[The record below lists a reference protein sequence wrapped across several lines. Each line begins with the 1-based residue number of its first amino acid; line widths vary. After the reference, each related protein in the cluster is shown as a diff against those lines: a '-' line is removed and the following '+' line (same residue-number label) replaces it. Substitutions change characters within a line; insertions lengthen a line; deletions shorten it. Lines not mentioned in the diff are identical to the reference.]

1 MYRKKECIVNI
12 SDKELEQAKNL
23 INSFCIG
30 EFGNATDFTKLSS
43 VNIAYTTITDA
54 EIPIQVTLDLERYYL
69 MRTLDGHVIDK
80 EEYDTFQDFYEN
92 CLEVLNFDDLVYVTD
107 EQLQAFYGNLT
118 YSLDNLAYNSDGTV
132 DFDVVRDY
140 APNIHGKF
148 TIYNDQS
155 KETEDE
161 TQVLSLSGFTFSED
175 VDLRKEEVKYI
186 NAHYTDIENTLIDLT
201 KSRYMEHFLLRAKD
215 KASTIEAGSLI
226 KEAYNGI
233 KLIRN
238 SEDYK
243 RWLNFYDGFHQ
254 YSFNNTMLI
263 YMQNPSASLCAG
275 FNTWKNKKRYVKAGE
290 KGLKILAPITETV
303 LREVPVLDDDGKPI
317 LDENGKE
324 QTKKVKE
331 KVFANKFYV
340 TSTFDVSQTEGE
352 PIPELSYSGTSEK
365 VENYGALKKV
375 LEEIAPFPVEYTDEL
390 QEGCDGRCSYTA
402 EQIYIRNDMEDAK
415 TVEVL
420 IHEIGHAYMHDKTRF
435 EEAKEHLKVISDR
448 DSREIQAESLSYIV
462 THKLG
467 LDTSGFSFPYI
478 AAWSSNHTEQ
488 EIMNAMIYIRD
499 EADAFYDLIEKK
511 LELELNKAPQLD
523 VEPALQTAETKTI
536 SNTTTLDGD
545 EVKMA
550 AGNLNYSTDQ
560 NTTHTENAE
569 LKEELNSELYNRM
582 FEEQEHYRNWLLSLP
597 PEEILFHAFS
607 YSVREDILMT
617 QEENNFSIEK
627 CKALLESPTPL
638 ADMKRAYDKTET
650 NYMDDIRSIMENHAN
665 DVIKENKKK
674 NSDRETAL
682 PSVRGVADFAKLFA
696 NDRIS
701 GAEKEKD

>member
-1 MYRKKECIVNI
+1 MNI

-140 APNIHGKF
+140 APNIPGKF
-148 TIYNDQS
+148 TIYSDQS
-155 KETEDE
+155 KGSEDE
-161 TQVLSLSGFTFSED
+161 AQVLSLSGFTFSED
-175 VDLRKEEVKYI
+175 ADRRKEEVKYI
-186 NAHYTDIENTLIDLT
+186 NAHYTDIENTLVDLT
-201 KSRYMEHFLLRAKD
+201 KSRYMEHFLLRTKD

-402 EQIYIRNDMEDAK
+402 EQIYVRNDMEEAK

-488 EIMNAMIYIRD
+488 EVMNAMIYIRD

-511 LELELNKAPQLD
+511 LELELNKSPQLN
-523 VEPALQTAETKTI
+523 VEPALQTEETKPI
-536 SNTTTLDGD
+536 SNISDGD

-550 AGNLNYSTDQ
+550 TGNLNYSTDQ

-569 LKEELNSELYNRM
+569 LKEELNSELFNSM

-627 CKALLESPTPL
+627 CKALLKSPTPL

-665 DVIKENKKK
+665 DVIEENKKK
-674 NSDRETAL
+674 SSDRETTVS
-682 PSVRGVADFAKLFA
+682 SVRDVADFAELFA

>member
-1 MYRKKECIVNI
+1 MNI

-23 INSFCIG
+23 INSFSIG

-140 APNIHGKF
+140 APNIPGKF
-148 TIYNDQS
+148 TIYSDQS
-155 KETEDE
+155 KGSEDE
-161 TQVLSLSGFTFSED
+161 AQVLSLSGFTFSED
-175 VDLRKEEVKYI
+175 ADRRKEEVKYI
-186 NAHYTDIENTLIDLT
+186 NAHYTDIENTLVDLT
-201 KSRYMEHFLLRAKD
+201 KSRYMEHFLLRTKD

-402 EQIYIRNDMEDAK
+402 EQIYVRNDMEEAK

-488 EIMNAMIYIRD
+488 EVMNAMIYIRD

-511 LELELNKAPQLD
+511 LELELNKSPQLN
-523 VEPALQTAETKTI
+523 VEPALQTEETKPI
-536 SNTTTLDGD
+536 SNISDGD

-550 AGNLNYSTDQ
+550 TGNLNYSTDQ

-569 LKEELNSELYNRM
+569 LKEELNSELYNSM

-627 CKALLESPTPL
+627 CKALLKSPTPL

-665 DVIKENKKK
+665 DVIEENKKK
-674 NSDRETAL
+674 SSDRETTVS
-682 PSVRGVADFAKLFA
+682 SVRDVADFAELFA

>member
-1 MYRKKECIVNI
+1 MNI

-107 EQLQAFYGNLT
+107 EQLQAFYGSLT

-140 APNIHGKF
+140 APNIPGKF
-148 TIYNDQS
+148 MIYNDQS
-155 KETEDE
+155 KGSEDE
-161 TQVLSLSGFTFSED
+161 AQVLSLSGFTFSED
-175 VDLRKEEVKYI
+175 ADRRKEEVKYI
-186 NAHYTDIENTLIDLT
+186 NAHYTDIENTLVDLT
-201 KSRYMEHFLLRAKD
+201 KSRYMEHFLLRTKD

-340 TSTFDVSQTEGE
+340 TSTFDISQTEGE

-365 VENYGALKKV
+365 VENYSALKKV

-402 EQIYIRNDMEDAK
+402 EQIYIRNDMEEAK

-511 LELELNKAPQLD
+511 LELELNKSPQLN
-523 VEPALQTAETKTI
+523 VEPALQSEETKPI
-536 SNTTTLDGD
+536 SNISDGD

-550 AGNLNYSTDQ
+550 TGNLNYSTDK

-650 NYMDDIRSIMENHAN
+650 NYMDDIRNVMENYA
-665 DVIKENKKK
+665 DDILRENKKK
-674 NSDRETAL
+674 ISEREKAVF
-682 PSVRGVADFAKLFA
+682 SVRGVADFAELFA

>member
-1 MYRKKECIVNI
+1 MNI

-140 APNIHGKF
+140 APNIPGKF
-148 TIYNDQS
+148 TIYSDQS
-155 KETEDE
+155 KGSEDE
-161 TQVLSLSGFTFSED
+161 AQVLSLSGFTFSED
-175 VDLRKEEVKYI
+175 ADRRKEEVKYI
-186 NAHYTDIENTLIDLT
+186 NAHYTDIENTLVDLT
-201 KSRYMEHFLLRAKD
+201 KSRYMEHFLLRTKD

-402 EQIYIRNDMEDAK
+402 EQIYVRNDMEEAK

-488 EIMNAMIYIRD
+488 EVMNAMIYIRN

-511 LELELNKAPQLD
+511 LELELNKSPQLN
-523 VEPALQTAETKTI
+523 VEPALQTEETKPI
-536 SNTTTLDGD
+536 SNISDGD

-550 AGNLNYSTDQ
+550 TGNLNYSTDQ

-569 LKEELNSELYNRM
+569 LKEELNSELYNSM

-627 CKALLESPTPL
+627 CKALLKSPTPL

-665 DVIKENKKK
+665 DVIEENKKK
-674 NSDRETAL
+674 SSDRETTVS
-682 PSVRGVADFAKLFA
+682 SVRDVADFAELFA

>member
-1 MYRKKECIVNI
+1 MNI

-140 APNIHGKF
+140 APNIPGKF
-148 TIYNDQS
+148 TIYSDQS
-155 KETEDE
+155 KGSEDE
-161 TQVLSLSGFTFSED
+161 AQVLSLSGFTFSED
-175 VDLRKEEVKYI
+175 ADRRKEEVKYI
-186 NAHYTDIENTLIDLT
+186 NAHYTDIENTLVDLT
-201 KSRYMEHFLLRAKD
+201 KSRYMEHFLLRTKD

-317 LDENGKE
+317 LDENGKD

-331 KVFANKFYV
+331 KVFTNKFYV
-340 TSTFDVSQTEGE
+340 TSTFDISQTVGE

-402 EQIYIRNDMEDAK
+402 EQIYIRNDMEEAK

-488 EIMNAMIYIRD
+488 EVMNAMIYIRD

-511 LELELNKAPQLD
+511 LELELNKAPHLN
-523 VEPALQTAETKTI
+523 VKPALQTEETKPI
-536 SNTTTLDGD
+536 SNISDGD

-550 AGNLNYSTDQ
+550 TGNLNYSTDK
-560 NTTHTENAE
+560 NTAHTENTE

-665 DVIKENKKK
+665 DVIEENKKK
-674 NSDRETAL
+674 SSDRETTVS
-682 PSVRGVADFAKLFA
+682 SVRGVADFAELFA

-701 GAEKEKD
+701 GSEKEKD

>member
-1 MYRKKECIVNI
+1 M
-12 SDKELEQAKNL
+12 
-23 INSFCIG
+23 
-30 EFGNATDFTKLSS
+30 
-43 VNIAYTTITDA
+43 NIAYTTITDA

-140 APNIHGKF
+140 APNIPGKF
-148 TIYNDQS
+148 TIYSDQS
-155 KETEDE
+155 KGSEDE
-161 TQVLSLSGFTFSED
+161 AQVLSLSGFTFSED
-175 VDLRKEEVKYI
+175 ADRRKEEVKYI
-186 NAHYTDIENTLIDLT
+186 NAHYTDIENTLVDLT
-201 KSRYMEHFLLRAKD
+201 KSRYMEHFLLRTKD

-402 EQIYIRNDMEDAK
+402 EQIYVRNDMEEAK

-488 EIMNAMIYIRD
+488 EVMNAMIYIRD

-511 LELELNKAPQLD
+511 LELELNKSPQLN
-523 VEPALQTAETKTI
+523 VEPALQTEETKPI
-536 SNTTTLDGD
+536 SNISDGD

-550 AGNLNYSTDQ
+550 TGNLNYSTDQ

-569 LKEELNSELYNRM
+569 LKEELNSELYNSM

-627 CKALLESPTPL
+627 CKALLKSPTPL

-650 NYMDDIRSIMENHAN
+650 KAAPHNC
-665 DVIKENKKK
+665 
-674 NSDRETAL
+674 
-682 PSVRGVADFAKLFA
+682 
-696 NDRIS
+696 
-701 GAEKEKD
+701 

>member
-1 MYRKKECIVNI
+1 MNI

-107 EQLQAFYGNLT
+107 EQLQAFYGSLT

-140 APNIHGKF
+140 APNIPGKF
-148 TIYNDQS
+148 MIYSDQS
-155 KETEDE
+155 KGSEDE
-161 TQVLSLSGFTFSED
+161 AQVLSLSGFTFSENAD
-175 VDLRKEEVKYI
+175 RRKEEVKYI
-186 NAHYTDIENTLIDLT
+186 NAHYTDIENTLVDLT
-201 KSRYMEHFLLRAKD
+201 KSRYMEHFLLRTKD

-303 LREVPVLDDDGKPI
+303 LREVPVLDGDGKPI

-324 QTKKVKE
+324 QTKIVKE

-511 LELELNKAPQLD
+511 LELELNKSPQLN
-523 VEPALQTAETKTI
+523 VEPALQSEETKPI
-536 SNTTTLDGD
+536 SNISDGD

-550 AGNLNYSTDQ
+550 TGNLNYSTDK

-665 DVIKENKKK
+665 DVIEENKKK
-674 NSDRETAL
+674 SSDRETTVS
-682 PSVRGVADFAKLFA
+682 SVRGVADFAELFA

>member
-1 MYRKKECIVNI
+1 MNI

-107 EQLQAFYGNLT
+107 EQLQAFYGSLT

-140 APNIHGKF
+140 APNIPGKF
-148 TIYNDQS
+148 MIYSDQS
-155 KETEDE
+155 KGSEDE
-161 TQVLSLSGFTFSED
+161 AQVLSLSGFTFSED
-175 VDLRKEEVKYI
+175 ADRRKEEVKYI
-186 NAHYTDIENTLIDLT
+186 NAHYTDIENTLVDLT
-201 KSRYMEHFLLRAKD
+201 KSRYMEHFLLRTKD

-340 TSTFDVSQTEGE
+340 TSTFDISQTEGE

-365 VENYGALKKV
+365 VENYSALKKV

-402 EQIYIRNDMEDAK
+402 EQIYIRNDMEEAK

-511 LELELNKAPQLD
+511 LELELNKSPQLN
-523 VEPALQTAETKTI
+523 VEPALQSEETKPI
-536 SNTTTLDGD
+536 SNISDGD

-550 AGNLNYSTDQ
+550 TGNLNYSTDK

>member
-1 MYRKKECIVNI
+1 MNI
-12 SDKELEQAKNL
+12 SDEELNQAKDL
-23 INSFCIG
+23 INSFCFG
-30 EFGNATDFTKLSS
+30 EFGNAADFTKLSA

-54 EIPIQVTLDLERYYL
+54 EIPIQVMIDLDSYCLIRA
-69 MRTLDGHVIDK
+69 LDGHIIDK
-80 EEYDTFQDFYEN
+80 EKYDTFQDFYEN
-92 CLEVLNFDDLVYVTD
+92 CLGGLNFDDLVYVTD
-107 EQLQAFYGNLT
+107 DQLQAFYGSLT
-118 YSLDNLAYNSDGTV
+118 YFLDNLTYNSDGTV

-140 APNIHGKF
+140 TPNIHGKF
-148 TIYNDQS
+148 TIYNNQS
-155 KETEDE
+155 KGADGEA
-161 TQVLSLSGFTFSED
+161 QVLSLSGFTFSED
-175 VDLRKEEVKYI
+175 DDRRKEEVKYI

-201 KSRYMEHFLLRAKD
+201 KSRYMEHFLLRTKD

-226 KEAYNGI
+226 KEVYNGI

-254 YSFNNTMLI
+254 YSFRNTMLI

-290 KGLKILAPITETV
+290 KGLKILAPITETI

-340 TSTFDVSQTEGE
+340 TSTFDISQTEGE

-365 VENYGALKKV
+365 VENYGVLKKV

-402 EQIYIRNDMEDAK
+402 KQIYIRNDMEEAK

-435 EEAKEHLKVISDR
+435 EEAEEHLKVISDR

-511 LELELNKAPQLD
+511 LELELNKTPQLD
-523 VEPALQTAETKTI
+523 VEPALQTAETKPI
-536 SNTTTLDGD
+536 SNISDGD

-550 AGNLNYSTDQ
+550 TGNLNYSADK
-560 NTTHTENAE
+560 NTAHTESLE
-569 LKEELNSELYNRM
+569 LKDELNSELYNRM

-650 NYMDDIRSIMENHAN
+650 NYMDDIRNVMENYA
-665 DVIKENKKK
+665 DDTLRENKKK
-674 NSDRETAL
+674 ISEREKAVF
-682 PSVRGVADFAKLFA
+682 SVRGVADFAELFT
-696 NDRIS
+696 NDHIS
-701 GAEKEKD
+701 NAEKEKD

>member
-1 MYRKKECIVNI
+1 MNI

-69 MRTLDGHVIDK
+69 IRTLDGHVIDK

-107 EQLQAFYGNLT
+107 EQLQAFYGSLT

-140 APNIHGKF
+140 APNIPGKF
-148 TIYNDQS
+148 MIYSDQS
-155 KETEDE
+155 KGSEDE
-161 TQVLSLSGFTFSED
+161 AQVLSLSGFTFSED
-175 VDLRKEEVKYI
+175 ADRRKEEVKYI
-186 NAHYTDIENTLIDLT
+186 NAHYTDIENTLVDLT
-201 KSRYMEHFLLRAKD
+201 KSRYMEHFLLRTKD

-340 TSTFDVSQTEGE
+340 TSTFDISQTEGE

-365 VENYGALKKV
+365 VENYSALKKV

-402 EQIYIRNDMEDAK
+402 EQIYIRNDMEEAK

-511 LELELNKAPQLD
+511 LELELNKSPQLN
-523 VEPALQTAETKTI
+523 VEPALQSEETKPI
-536 SNTTTLDGD
+536 SNISDGD

-550 AGNLNYSTDQ
+550 TGNLNYSTDK

-650 NYMDDIRSIMENHAN
+650 NYMDDIRNVMENYA
-665 DVIKENKKK
+665 DDILRENKKK
-674 NSDRETAL
+674 ISEREKAVF
-682 PSVRGVADFAKLFA
+682 SVRGVADFAELFA

>member
-1 MYRKKECIVNI
+1 MNI

-107 EQLQAFYGNLT
+107 EQLQAFYGSLT

-140 APNIHGKF
+140 APNIPGKF
-148 TIYNDQS
+148 MIYSDQS
-155 KETEDE
+155 KGSEDE
-161 TQVLSLSGFTFSED
+161 AQVLSLSGFTFSED
-175 VDLRKEEVKYI
+175 ADRRKEEVKYI
-186 NAHYTDIENTLIDLT
+186 NAHYTDIENILVDLT
-201 KSRYMEHFLLRAKD
+201 KSRYMEHFLLRTKD

-340 TSTFDVSQTEGE
+340 TSTFDISQTEGE

-365 VENYGALKKV
+365 VENYSALKKV

-402 EQIYIRNDMEDAK
+402 EQIYIRNDMEEAK

-511 LELELNKAPQLD
+511 LELELNKSPQLN
-523 VEPALQTAETKTI
+523 VEPALQSEETKPI
-536 SNTTTLDGD
+536 SNISDGD

-550 AGNLNYSTDQ
+550 TGNLNYSTDK

-650 NYMDDIRSIMENHAN
+650 NYMDDIRNVMENYA
-665 DVIKENKKK
+665 DDILRENKKK
-674 NSDRETAL
+674 ISEREKAVF
-682 PSVRGVADFAKLFA
+682 SVRGVADFAELFA

>member
-1 MYRKKECIVNI
+1 MNI

-107 EQLQAFYGNLT
+107 EQLQAFYGSLT

-140 APNIHGKF
+140 APNIPGKF
-148 TIYNDQS
+148 MIYSDQS
-155 KETEDE
+155 KGSEDE
-161 TQVLSLSGFTFSED
+161 AQVLSLSGFTFSED
-175 VDLRKEEVKYI
+175 ADRRKEEVKYI
-186 NAHYTDIENTLIDLT
+186 NAHYTDIENTLVDLT
-201 KSRYMEHFLLRAKD
+201 KSRYMEHFLLRTKD

-340 TSTFDVSQTEGE
+340 TSTFDISQTEGE

-365 VENYGALKKV
+365 VENYSALKKV

-402 EQIYIRNDMEDAK
+402 EQIYIRNDMEEAK

-499 EADAFYDLIEKK
+499 EADAFYDLIAKK
-511 LELELNKAPQLD
+511 LELELNKSPQLN
-523 VEPALQTAETKTI
+523 VEPALQSEETKPI
-536 SNTTTLDGD
+536 SNISDGD

-550 AGNLNYSTDQ
+550 TGNLNYSTDK

-569 LKEELNSELYNRM
+569 LTEELNSELYNRM

-650 NYMDDIRSIMENHAN
+650 NYMDDIRNVMENYA
-665 DVIKENKKK
+665 DDILRENKKK
-674 NSDRETAL
+674 ISEREKAVF
-682 PSVRGVADFAKLFA
+682 SVRGVADFAELFA

>member
-1 MYRKKECIVNI
+1 MNI

-107 EQLQAFYGNLT
+107 EQLQAFYGSLT

-140 APNIHGKF
+140 APNIPGKF
-148 TIYNDQS
+148 MIYSDQS
-155 KETEDE
+155 KGSEDE
-161 TQVLSLSGFTFSED
+161 AQVLSLSGFTFSED
-175 VDLRKEEVKYI
+175 ADRRKEEVKYI
-186 NAHYTDIENTLIDLT
+186 NAHYTDIENTLVDLT
-201 KSRYMEHFLLRAKD
+201 KSRYMEHFLLRTKD

-303 LREVPVLDDDGKPI
+303 LREVPALDDDGKPI

-523 VEPALQTAETKTI
+523 VEPALQTAETKPI
-536 SNTTTLDGD
+536 SNISDGD

-650 NYMDDIRSIMENHAN
+650 NYMDDIRSIMEKHAN

>member
-1 MYRKKECIVNI
+1 MNI
-12 SDKELEQAKNL
+12 SDEELNQAKDL
-23 INSFCIG
+23 INSFCFG
-30 EFGNATDFTKLSS
+30 EFGNAADFTKLSA

-54 EIPIQVTLDLERYYL
+54 EIPIQVMIDLDSYCLIRA
-69 MRTLDGHVIDK
+69 LDGHIIDK
-80 EEYDTFQDFYEN
+80 EKYDTFQDFYEN
-92 CLEVLNFDDLVYVTD
+92 CLGGLNFDDLVYVTD
-107 EQLQAFYGNLT
+107 DQLQAFYGSLT
-118 YSLDNLAYNSDGTV
+118 YFLDNLTYNSDGTV

-140 APNIHGKF
+140 TPNIHGKF
-148 TIYNDQS
+148 TIYNNQS
-155 KETEDE
+155 KGADGEA
-161 TQVLSLSGFTFSED
+161 QVLSLSGFTFSED
-175 VDLRKEEVKYI
+175 VDRRKEEVKYI

-201 KSRYMEHFLLRAKD
+201 KSRYMEHFLLRTKD

-226 KEAYNGI
+226 KEVYNGI

-254 YSFNNTMLI
+254 YSFRNTMLI

-290 KGLKILAPITETV
+290 KGLKILAPITETI

-340 TSTFDVSQTEGE
+340 TSTFDISQTEGE
-352 PIPELSYSGTSEK
+352 PIPELSYSGTSER
-365 VENYGALKKV
+365 VENYGVLKKV

-402 EQIYIRNDMEDAK
+402 KQIYIRNDMEEAK

-435 EEAKEHLKVISDR
+435 EKAEEHLKVISDR

-511 LELELNKAPQLD
+511 LELELNKTPQLD
-523 VEPALQTAETKTI
+523 VEPALQTAETKPI
-536 SNTTTLDGD
+536 SNISDGD

-550 AGNLNYSTDQ
+550 TGNLNYSADK
-560 NTTHTENAE
+560 NTAHTESSE
-569 LKEELNSELYNRM
+569 LKDELNSELYNRM

-617 QEENNFSIEK
+617 QEENNFSIER

-650 NYMDDIRSIMENHAN
+650 NYMDDIRNVMENYA
-665 DVIKENKKK
+665 DDILRENKKK
-674 NSDRETAL
+674 ISEREKAVF
-682 PSVRGVADFAKLFA
+682 SVQGVADFAELFT
-696 NDRIS
+696 NDHIS
-701 GAEKEKD
+701 NAEKEKD

>member
-1 MYRKKECIVNI
+1 MNI

-69 MRTLDGHVIDK
+69 MRTLDGHVIGK

-92 CLEVLNFDDLVYVTD
+92 CLEGLNFDDLVYVTD
-107 EQLQAFYGNLT
+107 EQLQAFYGSLT
-118 YSLDNLAYNSDGTV
+118 YSLDNLAYSSDGSTV

-155 KETEDE
+155 KGTEDE
-161 TQVLSLSGFTFSED
+161 IQVLSLSGFTFSED
-175 VDLRKEEVKYI
+175 ADRRKEEVKYI
-186 NAHYTDIENTLIDLT
+186 NAHYTDIENTFVDLT
-201 KSRYMEHFLLRAKD
+201 KSRYMEHFLLRTKD

-254 YSFNNTMLI
+254 YSFRNTMLI

-331 KVFANKFYV
+331 KVFTNKFYV
-340 TSTFDVSQTEGE
+340 TSTFDISQTVGE

-402 EQIYIRNDMEDAK
+402 EQIYIRNDMEEAK

-488 EIMNAMIYIRD
+488 EVMNAMIYIRD

-511 LELELNKAPQLD
+511 LELELNKSPQLN
-523 VEPALQTAETKTI
+523 VEPALQTEETKPI
-536 SNTTTLDGD
+536 SNISDGD

-550 AGNLNYSTDQ
+550 TGNLNYSTDQ

-569 LKEELNSELYNRM
+569 LKEELNSELYNSM

-665 DVIKENKKK
+665 DVIEENKKK
-674 NSDRETAL
+674 SSDRETTVS
-682 PSVRGVADFAKLFA
+682 SVRGVADFAELFA

-701 GAEKEKD
+701 GSEKEKD

>member
-1 MYRKKECIVNI
+1 MNI
-12 SDKELEQAKNL
+12 SDEELNQAKNL
-23 INSFCIG
+23 INSFCFG
-30 EFGNATDFTKLSS
+30 EFGNAADFTKLSA

-54 EIPIQVTLDLERYYL
+54 EIPIQVMIDLDSYCLIRA
-69 MRTLDGHVIDK
+69 LDGHIIDK
-80 EEYDTFQDFYEN
+80 EKYDTFQDFYEN
-92 CLEVLNFDDLVYVTD
+92 CLGGLNFDDLVYVTD
-107 EQLQAFYGNLT
+107 DQLQAFYGSLT
-118 YSLDNLAYNSDGTV
+118 YFLDNLTYNSDGTV

-140 APNIHGKF
+140 TPNIHGKF
-148 TIYNDQS
+148 TIYNNQS
-155 KETEDE
+155 KGADGEA
-161 TQVLSLSGFTFSED
+161 QVLSLSGFTFSED
-175 VDLRKEEVKYI
+175 DDRRKEEVKYI

-201 KSRYMEHFLLRAKD
+201 KSRYMEHFLLRTKD

-226 KEAYNGI
+226 KEVYNGI

-254 YSFNNTMLI
+254 YSFRNTMLI

-290 KGLKILAPITETV
+290 KGLKILAPITETI

-340 TSTFDVSQTEGE
+340 TSTFDISQTEGE

-365 VENYGALKKV
+365 VENYGVLKKV

-402 EQIYIRNDMEDAK
+402 KQIYIRNDMEEAK

-435 EEAKEHLKVISDR
+435 EEAEEHLKVISDR

-511 LELELNKAPQLD
+511 LELELNKTPQLD
-523 VEPALQTAETKTI
+523 VEPALQTAETKPI
-536 SNTTTLDGD
+536 SNISDGD

-550 AGNLNYSTDQ
+550 TGNLNYSADK
-560 NTTHTENAE
+560 NTAHTESLE
-569 LKEELNSELYNRM
+569 LKDELNSELYNRM

-650 NYMDDIRSIMENHAN
+650 NYMDDIRNVMENYA
-665 DVIKENKKK
+665 DDTLRENKKK
-674 NSDRETAL
+674 ISEREKAVF
-682 PSVRGVADFAKLFA
+682 SVRGVADFAELFT
-696 NDRIS
+696 NDHIS
-701 GAEKEKD
+701 NAEKEKD

>member
-1 MYRKKECIVNI
+1 MNI

-140 APNIHGKF
+140 APNIPGKF
-148 TIYNDQS
+148 TIYSDQS
-155 KETEDE
+155 KGSEDE
-161 TQVLSLSGFTFSED
+161 AQVLSLSGFTFSED
-175 VDLRKEEVKYI
+175 ADRRKEEVKYI
-186 NAHYTDIENTLIDLT
+186 NAHYTDIENTLVDLT
-201 KSRYMEHFLLRAKD
+201 KSRYMEHFLLRTKD

-402 EQIYIRNDMEDAK
+402 EQIYVRNDMEEAK

-488 EIMNAMIYIRD
+488 EVMNAMIYIRD

-511 LELELNKAPQLD
+511 LELELNKSPQLN
-523 VEPALQTAETKTI
+523 VEPALQTEETKPI
-536 SNTTTLDGD
+536 SNISDGD

-550 AGNLNYSTDQ
+550 TGNLNYSTDQ

-627 CKALLESPTPL
+627 CKALLKSPTPL

-650 NYMDDIRSIMENHAN
+650 NYMDDIRNVMENYA
-665 DVIKENKKK
+665 DDILRENKKK
-674 NSDRETAL
+674 ISEREKAVF
-682 PSVRGVADFAKLFA
+682 SVRGVADFAELFA

>member
-1 MYRKKECIVNI
+1 MNI

-23 INSFCIG
+23 INSFCFG

-107 EQLQAFYGNLT
+107 EQLQAFYGSLT

-140 APNIHGKF
+140 APNIPGKF
-148 TIYNDQS
+148 MIYSDQS
-155 KETEDE
+155 KGSEDE
-161 TQVLSLSGFTFSED
+161 AQVLSLSGFTFSED
-175 VDLRKEEVKYI
+175 ADRRKEEVKYI
-186 NAHYTDIENTLIDLT
+186 NAHYTDIENTLVDLT
-201 KSRYMEHFLLRAKD
+201 KSRYMEHFLLRTKD

-331 KVFANKFYV
+331 KVFTNKFYV
-340 TSTFDVSQTEGE
+340 TSTFDISQTEGE

-365 VENYGALKKV
+365 VENYSALKKV

-402 EQIYIRNDMEDAK
+402 EQIYIRKDMEEAK

-499 EADAFYDLIEKK
+499 EADAFYALIEKK
-511 LELELNKAPQLD
+511 LELELNKSPQLN
-523 VEPALQTAETKTI
+523 VEPALQSEETKPI
-536 SNTTTLDGD
+536 SNISDGD

-550 AGNLNYSTDQ
+550 TGNLNYSTDK

-650 NYMDDIRSIMENHAN
+650 NYMDDIRNVMENYAN

>member
-1 MYRKKECIVNI
+1 MNI

-69 MRTLDGHVIDK
+69 MRTLDGHVIGK

-92 CLEVLNFDDLVYVTD
+92 CLEGLNFDDLVYVTD
-107 EQLQAFYGNLT
+107 EQLQAFYGSLT
-118 YSLDNLAYNSDGTV
+118 YSLDNLAYSSDGSTV

-155 KETEDE
+155 KGTEDE
-161 TQVLSLSGFTFSED
+161 IQVLSLSGFTFSED
-175 VDLRKEEVKYI
+175 ADRRKEEVKYI
-186 NAHYTDIENTLIDLT
+186 NAHYTDIENTFVDLT
-201 KSRYMEHFLLRAKD
+201 KSRYMEHFLLRTKD

-254 YSFNNTMLI
+254 YSFRNTMLI

-331 KVFANKFYV
+331 KVFTNKFYV
-340 TSTFDVSQTEGE
+340 TSTFDISQTVGE

-402 EQIYIRNDMEDAK
+402 EQIYIRNDMEEAK

-462 THKLG
+462 THKLR

-488 EIMNAMIYIRD
+488 EVMNAMIYIRD

-511 LELELNKAPQLD
+511 LELELNKAPHLN
-523 VEPALQTAETKTI
+523 VKPALQTEETKPI
-536 SNTTTLDGD
+536 SNISDGD

-550 AGNLNYSTDQ
+550 TGNLNYSTDK
-560 NTTHTENAE
+560 NTAHTENTE

-665 DVIKENKKK
+665 DVIEENKKK
-674 NSDRETAL
+674 SSDRETTVS
-682 PSVRGVADFAKLFA
+682 SVRGVADFAELFA

-701 GAEKEKD
+701 GSEKEKD

>member
-1 MYRKKECIVNI
+1 MNI

-155 KETEDE
+155 KGTEDE

-254 YSFNNTMLI
+254 YSFRNTMLI

-275 FNTWKNKKRYVKAGE
+275 FNTWKNKKGM
-290 KGLKILAPITETV
+290 LKPA
-303 LREVPVLDDDGKPI
+303 
-317 LDENGKE
+317 
-324 QTKKVKE
+324 KK
-331 KVFANKFYV
+331 
-340 TSTFDVSQTEGE
+340 D
-352 PIPELSYSGTSEK
+352 
-365 VENYGALKKV
+365 
-375 LEEIAPFPVEYTDEL
+375 
-390 QEGCDGRCSYTA
+390 
-402 EQIYIRNDMEDAK
+402 
-415 TVEVL
+415 
-420 IHEIGHAYMHDKTRF
+420 
-435 EEAKEHLKVISDR
+435 
-448 DSREIQAESLSYIV
+448 
-462 THKLG
+462 
-467 LDTSGFSFPYI
+467 
-478 AAWSSNHTEQ
+478 
-488 EIMNAMIYIRD
+488 
-499 EADAFYDLIEKK
+499 
-511 LELELNKAPQLD
+511 
-523 VEPALQTAETKTI
+523 
-536 SNTTTLDGD
+536 
-545 EVKMA
+545 
-550 AGNLNYSTDQ
+550 
-560 NTTHTENAE
+560 
-569 LKEELNSELYNRM
+569 
-582 FEEQEHYRNWLLSLP
+582 
-597 PEEILFHAFS
+597 
-607 YSVREDILMT
+607 
-617 QEENNFSIEK
+617 
-627 CKALLESPTPL
+627 
-638 ADMKRAYDKTET
+638 
-650 NYMDDIRSIMENHAN
+650 
-665 DVIKENKKK
+665 
-674 NSDRETAL
+674 
-682 PSVRGVADFAKLFA
+682 
-696 NDRIS
+696 
-701 GAEKEKD
+701 

>member
-1 MYRKKECIVNI
+1 MNI

-107 EQLQAFYGNLT
+107 EQLQAFYGSLT

-140 APNIHGKF
+140 APNIPGKF
-148 TIYNDQS
+148 MIYSDQS
-155 KETEDE
+155 KGSEDE
-161 TQVLSLSGFTFSED
+161 AQVLSLSGFTFSED
-175 VDLRKEEVKYI
+175 ADRRKEEVKYI
-186 NAHYTDIENTLIDLT
+186 NAHYTDIENTLVDLT
-201 KSRYMEHFLLRAKD
+201 KSRYMEHFLLRTKD

-340 TSTFDVSQTEGE
+340 TSTFDISQTEGE

-365 VENYGALKKV
+365 VENYSALKKV

-402 EQIYIRNDMEDAK
+402 EQIYIRNDMEEAK

-511 LELELNKAPQLD
+511 LELELNKSPQLN
-523 VEPALQTAETKTI
+523 VEPALQSEETKPI
-536 SNTTTLDGD
+536 SNISDGD

-550 AGNLNYSTDQ
+550 TGNLNYSTDK

-597 PEEILFHAFS
+597 PEEILFHVFS

-650 NYMDDIRSIMENHAN
+650 NYMDDIRNVMENYA
-665 DVIKENKKK
+665 DDILRENKKK
-674 NSDRETAL
+674 ISEREKAVF
-682 PSVRGVADFAKLFA
+682 SVRGVADFAELFA

>member
-1 MYRKKECIVNI
+1 MNI
-12 SDKELEQAKNL
+12 SDKVLEQAKNL

-140 APNIHGKF
+140 APNIPGKF
-148 TIYNDQS
+148 TIYSDQS
-155 KETEDE
+155 KGSEDE
-161 TQVLSLSGFTFSED
+161 AQVLSLSGFTFSED
-175 VDLRKEEVKYI
+175 ADRRKEEVKYI
-186 NAHYTDIENTLIDLT
+186 NAHYTDIENTLVDLT
-201 KSRYMEHFLLRAKD
+201 KSRYMEHFLLRTKD

-402 EQIYIRNDMEDAK
+402 EQIYVRNDMEEAK

-488 EIMNAMIYIRD
+488 EVMNAMIYIRD

-511 LELELNKAPQLD
+511 LELELNKSPQLN
-523 VEPALQTAETKTI
+523 VEPALQTEETKPI
-536 SNTTTLDGD
+536 SNISDGD

-550 AGNLNYSTDQ
+550 TGNLNYSTDQ

-569 LKEELNSELYNRM
+569 LKEELNSELYNSM

-627 CKALLESPTPL
+627 CKALLKSPTPL

-665 DVIKENKKK
+665 DVIEENKKK
-674 NSDRETAL
+674 SSDRETTVS
-682 PSVRGVADFAKLFA
+682 SVRDVADFAELFA

>member
-1 MYRKKECIVNI
+1 MNI

-107 EQLQAFYGNLT
+107 EQLQAFYGSLT

-140 APNIHGKF
+140 APNIPGKF
-148 TIYNDQS
+148 MIYSDQS
-155 KETEDE
+155 KGSEDE
-161 TQVLSLSGFTFSED
+161 AQVLSLSGFTFSED
-175 VDLRKEEVKYI
+175 ADRRKEEVKYI
-186 NAHYTDIENTLIDLT
+186 NAHYTDIENTLVDLT
-201 KSRYMEHFLLRAKD
+201 KSRYMEHFLLRTKD

-340 TSTFDVSQTEGE
+340 TSTFDISQTVGE

-402 EQIYIRNDMEDAK
+402 EQIYIRNDMEEAK

-488 EIMNAMIYIRD
+488 EVMNAMIYIRD

-511 LELELNKAPQLD
+511 LELELNKAPHLN
-523 VEPALQTAETKTI
+523 VKPALQTEETKPI
-536 SNTTTLDGD
+536 SNISDGD

-550 AGNLNYSTDQ
+550 TGNLNYSTDK
-560 NTTHTENAE
+560 NTAHTENTE

-665 DVIKENKKK
+665 DVIEENKKK
-674 NSDRETAL
+674 SSDRETTVS
-682 PSVRGVADFAKLFA
+682 SVRGVADFAELFA

-701 GAEKEKD
+701 GSEKEKD

>member
-1 MYRKKECIVNI
+1 MNI

-69 MRTLDGHVIDK
+69 MRTLDGHVIGK

-92 CLEVLNFDDLVYVTD
+92 CLEGLNFDDLVYVTD
-107 EQLQAFYGNLT
+107 EQLQAFYGSLT
-118 YSLDNLAYNSDGTV
+118 YSLDNLAYSSDGSTV

-155 KETEDE
+155 KGTEDE
-161 TQVLSLSGFTFSED
+161 IQVLSLSGFTFSED
-175 VDLRKEEVKYI
+175 ADRRKEEVKYI
-186 NAHYTDIENTLIDLT
+186 NAHYTDIENTFVDLT
-201 KSRYMEHFLLRAKD
+201 KSRYMEHFLLRTKD

-254 YSFNNTMLI
+254 YSFRNTMLI

-303 LREVPVLDDDGKPI
+303 RREVPVLDDDGKPI
-317 LDENGKE
+317 LDETGKE

-331 KVFANKFYV
+331 KVFTNKFYV
-340 TSTFDVSQTEGE
+340 TSTFDISQTVGE

-402 EQIYIRNDMEDAK
+402 EQIYIRNDMEEAK

-488 EIMNAMIYIRD
+488 EVMNAMIYIRD

-511 LELELNKAPQLD
+511 LELELNKAPHLN
-523 VEPALQTAETKTI
+523 VKPALQTEETKPI
-536 SNTTTLDGD
+536 SNISDGD

-550 AGNLNYSTDQ
+550 TGNLNYSTDK
-560 NTTHTENAE
+560 NTAHTENTE

-665 DVIKENKKK
+665 DVIEENKKK
-674 NSDRETAL
+674 SSDRETTVS
-682 PSVRGVADFAKLFA
+682 SVRGVADFAELFA

-701 GAEKEKD
+701 GSEKEKD

>member
-1 MYRKKECIVNI
+1 MNI

-402 EQIYIRNDMEDAK
+402 EQIYIRKDMEDAK

>member
-1 MYRKKECIVNI
+1 MNI

-682 PSVRGVADFAKLFA
+682 PSVRGVADSAKLFA

>member
-1 MYRKKECIVNI
+1 MNI

-80 EEYDTFQDFYEN
+80 EKYDTFQDFYEN

-107 EQLQAFYGNLT
+107 EQLQAFYGSLT

-140 APNIHGKF
+140 APNIPGKF
-148 TIYNDQS
+148 MIYSDQS
-155 KETEDE
+155 KGSEDE
-161 TQVLSLSGFTFSED
+161 AQVLSLSGFTFSED
-175 VDLRKEEVKYI
+175 ADRRKEEIKYI
-186 NAHYTDIENTLIDLT
+186 NAHYTDIENTLVDLT
-201 KSRYMEHFLLRAKD
+201 KSRYMEHFLLRTKD

-340 TSTFDVSQTEGE
+340 TSTFDISQTEGE

-365 VENYGALKKV
+365 VENYSALKKV

-402 EQIYIRNDMEDAK
+402 EQIYIRNDMEEAK

-511 LELELNKAPQLD
+511 LELELNKSPQLN
-523 VEPALQTAETKTI
+523 VEPALQSEETKPI
-536 SNTTTLDGD
+536 SNISDGD

-550 AGNLNYSTDQ
+550 TGNLNYSTDK

-650 NYMDDIRSIMENHAN
+650 NYMDDIRNVMENYA
-665 DVIKENKKK
+665 DDILRENKKK
-674 NSDRETAL
+674 ISEREKAVF
-682 PSVRGVADFAKLFA
+682 SVRGVADFAELFA

>member
-1 MYRKKECIVNI
+1 MNI

-107 EQLQAFYGNLT
+107 EQLQAFSGSLT

-140 APNIHGKF
+140 APNIPGKF
-148 TIYNDQS
+148 MIYSDQS
-155 KETEDE
+155 KGSEDE
-161 TQVLSLSGFTFSED
+161 AQVLSLSGFTFSED
-175 VDLRKEEVKYI
+175 ADRRKEEVKYI
-186 NAHYTDIENTLIDLT
+186 NAHYTDIENTLVDLT
-201 KSRYMEHFLLRAKD
+201 KSRYMEHFLLRTKD

-340 TSTFDVSQTEGE
+340 TSTFDISQTEGE

-365 VENYGALKKV
+365 VENYSALKKV

-402 EQIYIRNDMEDAK
+402 EQIYIRNDMEEAK

-511 LELELNKAPQLD
+511 LELELNKSPQLN
-523 VEPALQTAETKTI
+523 VEPALQSEETKPI
-536 SNTTTLDGD
+536 SNISDGD

-550 AGNLNYSTDQ
+550 TGNLNYSTDK

-650 NYMDDIRSIMENHAN
+650 NYMDDIRNVMENYA
-665 DVIKENKKK
+665 DDILRENKKK
-674 NSDRETAL
+674 ISEREKAVF
-682 PSVRGVADFAKLFA
+682 SVRGVADFAELFA

>member
-1 MYRKKECIVNI
+1 MNI

-69 MRTLDGHVIDK
+69 MRTLDGHVIGK

-92 CLEVLNFDDLVYVTD
+92 CLEGLNFDDLVYVTD
-107 EQLQAFYGNLT
+107 EQLQAFYGSLT
-118 YSLDNLAYNSDGTV
+118 YSLDNLAYSSDGSTV

-155 KETEDE
+155 KGTEDE
-161 TQVLSLSGFTFSED
+161 IQVLSLSGFTFSED
-175 VDLRKEEVKYI
+175 ADRRKEEVKYI
-186 NAHYTDIENTLIDLT
+186 NAHYTDIENTFVDLT
-201 KSRYMEHFLLRAKD
+201 KSRYMEHFLLRTKD

-254 YSFNNTMLI
+254 YSFRNTMLI

-331 KVFANKFYV
+331 KVFTNKFYV
-340 TSTFDVSQTEGE
+340 TSTFDISQTVGE

-402 EQIYIRNDMEDAK
+402 EQIYIRNDMEEAK

-467 LDTSGFSFPYI
+467 LDTSGFRFPYI

-488 EIMNAMIYIRD
+488 EVMNAMIYIRD

-511 LELELNKAPQLD
+511 LELELNKAPHLN
-523 VEPALQTAETKTI
+523 VKPALQTEETKPI
-536 SNTTTLDGD
+536 SNISDGD

-550 AGNLNYSTDQ
+550 TGNLNYSTDK
-560 NTTHTENAE
+560 NTAHTENTE

-665 DVIKENKKK
+665 DVIEENKKK
-674 NSDRETAL
+674 SSDRETTVS
-682 PSVRGVADFAKLFA
+682 SVRGVADFAELFA

-701 GAEKEKD
+701 GSEKEKD

>member
-1 MYRKKECIVNI
+1 MNI

-107 EQLQAFYGNLT
+107 EQLQAFYGSLT

-140 APNIHGKF
+140 APNIPGKF
-148 TIYNDQS
+148 MIYSDQS
-155 KETEDE
+155 KGSEDE
-161 TQVLSLSGFTFSED
+161 AQVLSLSGFTFSED
-175 VDLRKEEVKYI
+175 ADRRKEEVKYI
-186 NAHYTDIENTLIDLT
+186 NAHYTDIENTLVDLT
-201 KSRYMEHFLLRAKD
+201 KSRYMEHFLLRTKD

-340 TSTFDVSQTEGE
+340 TSTFDISQTEGE

-365 VENYGALKKV
+365 VENYSALKKV

-402 EQIYIRNDMEDAK
+402 EQIYIRNDMEEAK

-511 LELELNKAPQLD
+511 LELELNKSPQLN
-523 VEPALQTAETKTI
+523 VEPALQSEETKPI
-536 SNTTTLDGD
+536 SNISDGD

-550 AGNLNYSTDQ
+550 TGNLNYSTDK

-597 PEEILFHAFS
+597 LEEILFHAFS

-650 NYMDDIRSIMENHAN
+650 NYMDDIRNVMENYA
-665 DVIKENKKK
+665 DDILRENKKK
-674 NSDRETAL
+674 ISEREKAVF
-682 PSVRGVADFAKLFA
+682 SVRGVADFAELFA

>member
-1 MYRKKECIVNI
+1 MNI

-69 MRTLDGHVIDK
+69 MRTLDGHVIGK

-92 CLEVLNFDDLVYVTD
+92 CLEGLNFDDLVYVTD
-107 EQLQAFYGNLT
+107 EQLQAFYGSLT
-118 YSLDNLAYNSDGTV
+118 YSLDNLAYSSDGSTV

-155 KETEDE
+155 KGTEDE
-161 TQVLSLSGFTFSED
+161 IQVLSLSGFTFSED
-175 VDLRKEEVKYI
+175 ADRRKEEVKYI
-186 NAHYTDIENTLIDLT
+186 NAHYTDIENTFVDLT
-201 KSRYMEHFLLRAKD
+201 KSRYMEHFLLRTKD

-254 YSFNNTMLI
+254 YSFRNTMLI

-317 LDENGKE
+317 LDEIGKE

-331 KVFANKFYV
+331 KVFTNKFYV
-340 TSTFDVSQTEGE
+340 TSTFDISQTEGE

-402 EQIYIRNDMEDAK
+402 EQIYIRNDMEEAK

-488 EIMNAMIYIRD
+488 EVMNAMIYIRD

-511 LELELNKAPQLD
+511 LELELNKAPHLN
-523 VEPALQTAETKTI
+523 VKPALQTEETKPI
-536 SNTTTLDGD
+536 SNISDGD

-550 AGNLNYSTDQ
+550 TGNLNYSTDK
-560 NTTHTENAE
+560 NTAHTENTE

-650 NYMDDIRSIMENHAN
+650 NYMDDIRSIMKNHAN
-665 DVIKENKKK
+665 DVIEENKKK
-674 NSDRETAL
+674 SSDRETTVS
-682 PSVRGVADFAKLFA
+682 SVRGVADFAELFA

>member
-1 MYRKKECIVNI
+1 MNI

-140 APNIHGKF
+140 APNIPGKF
-148 TIYNDQS
+148 TIYSDQS
-155 KETEDE
+155 KGSEDE
-161 TQVLSLSGFTFSED
+161 AQVLSLSGFTFSED
-175 VDLRKEEVKYI
+175 ADRRKEEVKYI
-186 NAHYTDIENTLIDLT
+186 NAHYTDIENTLVDLT
-201 KSRYMEHFLLRAKD
+201 KSRYMEHFLLRTKD

-303 LREVPVLDDDGKPI
+303 LREVPVLDDGKPI

-402 EQIYIRNDMEDAK
+402 EQIYVRNDMEEAK

-488 EIMNAMIYIRD
+488 EVMNAMIYIRD

-511 LELELNKAPQLD
+511 LELELNKSPQLN
-523 VEPALQTAETKTI
+523 VEPALQTEETKPI
-536 SNTTTLDGD
+536 SNISDGD

-550 AGNLNYSTDQ
+550 TGNLNYSTDQ

-569 LKEELNSELYNRM
+569 LKEELNSELYNSM

-627 CKALLESPTPL
+627 CKALLKSPTPL

-665 DVIKENKKK
+665 DVIEENKKK
-674 NSDRETAL
+674 SSDRETTVS
-682 PSVRGVADFAKLFA
+682 SVRDVADFAELFA

>member
-1 MYRKKECIVNI
+1 MNI

-140 APNIHGKF
+140 APNIPGKF
-148 TIYNDQS
+148 TIYSDQS
-155 KETEDE
+155 KGSEDE
-161 TQVLSLSGFTFSED
+161 AQVLSLSGFTFSED
-175 VDLRKEEVKYI
+175 ADRRKEEVKYI
-186 NAHYTDIENTLIDLT
+186 NAHYTDIENTLVDLT
-201 KSRYMEHFLLRAKD
+201 KSRYMEHFLLRTKD

-263 YMQNPSASLCAG
+263 YMQNPSASLCAE

-402 EQIYIRNDMEDAK
+402 EQIYVRNDMEEAK

-488 EIMNAMIYIRD
+488 EVMNAMIYIRD

-511 LELELNKAPQLD
+511 LELELNKSPQLN
-523 VEPALQTAETKTI
+523 VEPALQTEETKPI
-536 SNTTTLDGD
+536 SNISDGD

-550 AGNLNYSTDQ
+550 TGNLNYSTDQ

-569 LKEELNSELYNRM
+569 LKEELNSELYNSM

-627 CKALLESPTPL
+627 CKALLKSPTPL

-665 DVIKENKKK
+665 DVIEENKKK
-674 NSDRETAL
+674 SSDRETTVS
-682 PSVRGVADFAKLFA
+682 SVRDVDDFAELFA

>member
-1 MYRKKECIVNI
+1 VNI

-140 APNIHGKF
+140 APNIPGKF
-148 TIYNDQS
+148 TIYSDQS
-155 KETEDE
+155 KGSEDE
-161 TQVLSLSGFTFSED
+161 AQVLSLSGFTFSED
-175 VDLRKEEVKYI
+175 ADRRKEEVKYI
-186 NAHYTDIENTLIDLT
+186 NAHYTDIENTLVDLT
-201 KSRYMEHFLLRAKD
+201 KSRYMEHFLLRTKD

-317 LDENGKE
+317 LDENGKD

-331 KVFANKFYV
+331 KVFTNKFYV
-340 TSTFDVSQTEGE
+340 TSTFDISQTVGE

-402 EQIYIRNDMEDAK
+402 EQIYIRNDMEEAK

-488 EIMNAMIYIRD
+488 EVMNAMIYIRD

-511 LELELNKAPQLD
+511 LELELNKAPHLN
-523 VEPALQTAETKTI
+523 VKPALQTEETKPI
-536 SNTTTLDGD
+536 SNISDGD

-550 AGNLNYSTDQ
+550 TGNLNYSTDK
-560 NTTHTENAE
+560 NTAHTENTE

-665 DVIKENKKK
+665 DVIEENKKK
-674 NSDRETAL
+674 SSDRETTVS
-682 PSVRGVADFAKLFA
+682 SVRGVADFAELFA

-701 GAEKEKD
+701 GSEKEKD

>member
-1 MYRKKECIVNI
+1 MNI

-69 MRTLDGHVIDK
+69 MRTLDGHVIGK

-92 CLEVLNFDDLVYVTD
+92 CLEGLNFDDLVYVTD
-107 EQLQAFYGNLT
+107 EQLQAFYGSLT
-118 YSLDNLAYNSDGTV
+118 YSLDNLAYSSDGSTV

-155 KETEDE
+155 KGTEDE
-161 TQVLSLSGFTFSED
+161 IQVLSLSGFTFSED
-175 VDLRKEEVKYI
+175 ADRRKEEVKYI
-186 NAHYTDIENTLIDLT
+186 NAHYTDIENTFVDLT
-201 KSRYMEHFLLRAKD
+201 KSRYMEHFLLRTKD

-254 YSFNNTMLI
+254 YSFRNTMLI

-331 KVFANKFYV
+331 KVFTNKFYV
-340 TSTFDVSQTEGE
+340 TSTFDISQTVGE
-352 PIPELSYSGTSEK
+352 PISELSYSGTSEK

-402 EQIYIRNDMEDAK
+402 EQIYIRNDMEEAK

-488 EIMNAMIYIRD
+488 EVMNAMIYIRD

-511 LELELNKAPQLD
+511 LELELNKAPHLN
-523 VEPALQTAETKTI
+523 VKPALQTEETKPI
-536 SNTTTLDGD
+536 SNISDGD

-550 AGNLNYSTDQ
+550 TGNLNYSTDK
-560 NTTHTENAE
+560 NTAHTENTE

-665 DVIKENKKK
+665 DVIEENKKK
-674 NSDRETAL
+674 SSDRETTVS
-682 PSVRGVADFAKLFA
+682 SVRGVADFAELFA

-701 GAEKEKD
+701 GSEKEKD

>member
-1 MYRKKECIVNI
+1 MNI

-107 EQLQAFYGNLT
+107 EQLQAFYGSLT

-140 APNIHGKF
+140 APNIPGKF
-148 TIYNDQS
+148 MIYSDQS
-155 KETEDE
+155 KGSEDE
-161 TQVLSLSGFTFSED
+161 AQVLSLSGFTFSED
-175 VDLRKEEVKYI
+175 ADRRKEEVKYI
-186 NAHYTDIENTLIDLT
+186 NAHYTDIENTLVDLT
-201 KSRYMEHFLLRAKD
+201 KSRYMEHFLLRTKD

-402 EQIYIRNDMEDAK
+402 EQIYIRNDMEEAK

-511 LELELNKAPQLD
+511 LELELNKSPQLN
-523 VEPALQTAETKTI
+523 VEPALQSEETKPI
-536 SNTTTLDGD
+536 SNISDGD

-550 AGNLNYSTDQ
+550 TGNLNYSTDK

-650 NYMDDIRSIMENHAN
+650 NYMDDIRNVMENYA
-665 DVIKENKKK
+665 DDILRENKKK
-674 NSDRETAL
+674 ISEREKAVF
-682 PSVRGVADFAKLFA
+682 SVRGVADFAELFA

>member
-1 MYRKKECIVNI
+1 MNI

-107 EQLQAFYGNLT
+107 EQLQAFYGSLT

-140 APNIHGKF
+140 APNIPGKF
-148 TIYNDQS
+148 MIYSDQS
-155 KETEDE
+155 KGSEDE
-161 TQVLSLSGFTFSED
+161 AQVLSLSGFTFSED
-175 VDLRKEEVKYI
+175 ADRRKEEVKYI
-186 NAHYTDIENTLIDLT
+186 NAHYTDIENTLVDLT
-201 KSRYMEHFLLRAKD
+201 KSRYMEHFLLRTKD

-340 TSTFDVSQTEGE
+340 TSTFDISQTVGE

-402 EQIYIRNDMEDAK
+402 EQIYIRNDMEEAK

-488 EIMNAMIYIRD
+488 EVMNAMIYIRD

-511 LELELNKAPQLD
+511 LELELNKAPHLN
-523 VEPALQTAETKTI
+523 VKPALQTEETKPI
-536 SNTTTLDGD
+536 SNISDGD

-550 AGNLNYSTDQ
+550 TGNLNYSTDK
-560 NTTHTENAE
+560 NTAHAENTE

-665 DVIKENKKK
+665 DVIEENKKK
-674 NSDRETAL
+674 SSDRETTVS
-682 PSVRGVADFAKLFA
+682 SVRGVADFAELFA

-701 GAEKEKD
+701 GSEKEKD

>member
-1 MYRKKECIVNI
+1 MNI

-69 MRTLDGHVIDK
+69 MRTLDGHVIGK

-92 CLEVLNFDDLVYVTD
+92 CLEGLNFDDLVYVTD
-107 EQLQAFYGNLT
+107 EQLQAFYGSLT
-118 YSLDNLAYNSDGTV
+118 YSLDNLAYSSDGSTV

-155 KETEDE
+155 KGTEDE
-161 TQVLSLSGFTFSED
+161 IQVLSLSGFTFSED
-175 VDLRKEEVKYI
+175 ADRRKEEVKYI
-186 NAHYTDIENTLIDLT
+186 NAHYTDIENTFVDLT
-201 KSRYMEHFLLRAKD
+201 KSRYMEHFLLRTKD

-254 YSFNNTMLI
+254 YSFRNTMLI

-331 KVFANKFYV
+331 KVFTNKFYV
-340 TSTFDVSQTEGE
+340 TSTFDISQTVGE

-402 EQIYIRNDMEDAK
+402 EQIYIRNDMEEAK

-488 EIMNAMIYIRD
+488 EVMNAMIYIRD

-511 LELELNKAPQLD
+511 LELELNKAPHLN
-523 VEPALQTAETKTI
+523 VKPALQTEETKPI
-536 SNTTTLDGD
+536 SNISDGD

-550 AGNLNYSTDQ
+550 TGNLNYSTDK
-560 NTTHTENAE
+560 NTAHTENTE

-665 DVIKENKKK
+665 DVIEENKKK
-674 NSDRETAL
+674 ISDRETTVS
-682 PSVRGVADFAKLFA
+682 SVRGVADFAELFA

-701 GAEKEKD
+701 GSEKEKD